1 MEDLQWREARARPAS
16 PSRRTHGAA
25 QRDEKSLV
33 HSRRGERGED
43 LPLRGDVLDAALEV
57 EQPVLGVARHRAAL
71 RVGRRRG
78 EPRAA
83 THRCG

>member
-1 MEDLQWREARARPAS
+1 MEDLQWREACARPAS
-16 PSRRTHGAA
+16 TRRRTHGAA
-25 QRDEKSLV
+25 QRDEESLV
-33 HSRRGERGED
+33 NSRRGERVED
-43 LPLRGDVLDAALEV
+43 LALRGDVLHAALEV

-71 RVGRRRG
+71 RVGKRRG